1 MYTPIYIYISIYFN
15 CILLFIYNNY
25 LVVSICFLM
34 SCTFNNEIL
43 KIQSSK
49 LDFNMNP
56 LPLDKL
62 EWIS

>member
-1 MYTPIYIYISIYFN
+1 M
-15 CILLFIYNNY
+15 LLFIYNNY
-25 LVVSICFLM
+25 LVISICFLV
-34 SCTFNNEIL
+34 SCTFNNELL